1 MAMTEIIKISAAS
14 SPMNNDLPNDLICP
28 HDRIDL
34 FVSSSMRDEEDFSW
48 SLYRRELGK
57 LLGQSPLF
65 NPFEIEGHASIERP
79 RNYYLGRVE
88 RSGIVV
94 AVVRQELR
102 QGTEEEI
109 RHAINHGKPLV
120 LILIGDKR
128 DSATDK
134 LISYI
139 QDTGYCTYYEAR
151 ATTVQGLARETFEQI
166 NNIVVDL
173 VNKRVSQWQNERLT
187 DVAERDSARYSLPKT
202 SLLAFGDATALLAK
216 NFGYEVNRK
225 RQECPNPYLAALGSS
240 IVAWLLK
247 GERFS
252 IEPFIPTIHIAMKDA
267 GIASDVLDSR
277 LKALD
282 CFIDN
287 DYDRALTLER
297 QACELL
303 PYQDSWLYGNCLIDI
318 RNLSGWLTN
327 GDWKAGFDAQKQIEE
342 LKAPALFPP
351 AEHFSNSALSQT
363 LITERKYRTQ
373 KQGSLIFDSTLSTVL
388 NDYASYAFVA
398 VLYGSIASFNYSR
411 VLIAHTLLDYS
422 ETYLN
427 DDLAYEGVKLLV
439 LAGEASEF
447 AAQFNNGAKG
457 FSNSLKASADDL
469 WVLSGKGIASRIPV
483 MRCALVRQVVPY
495 LSDGVFADVEEYLSS
510 DLSLFSKCRTEW
522 LRAINAIKLRMN
534 GAVLADLIFEM
545 LSSRLYALGSDV
557 GRIIAGSNLDA
568 LPKSSLEGI
577 AGYLKEHA
585 SDLIKDHM
593 QLSAFSVVGRYLGED
608 LVGQTLT
615 DSLGEIE
622 RNEYLRGL
630 SQGEVSA
637 ESYVNE
643 LVRQFDKND
652 VSGYYACPAYS
663 VAAAICDVMD
673 KGATAEFAE
682 YIREALDGIVGRISD
697 YKGFAVALD
706 ESMAVLCRY
715 VCMLRLD
722 GKELPDNWLEQIRT
736 IDGERYT
743 IVNLGSLNN
752 YDTRT
757 WKVRVSSLRVAA
769 GLEDGIDYLADG
781 FALGSF
787 SQRAAE
793 AYLESLEWFISSLA
807 IPDEHAP
814 LVKKI
819 CENAAEI
826 YDSGVR
832 RKAVNCLAVYSKRWG
847 LENVANA
854 LLTLTRDQDD
864 SVVYRMLV
872 LCKAGSFGDRGFES
886 QTIKLLSNDANWFIR
901 WHAAN
906 D

>member
-1 MAMTEIIKISAAS
+1 MIADDESSAANHCVIDNDFS
-14 SPMNNDLPNDLICP
+14 NNLSYP
-28 HDRIDL
+28 HDQIDV
-34 FVSSSMRDEEDFSW
+34 FISSSMRDEGDFSW
-48 SLYRRELGK
+48 ASYRKELGK

-65 NPFEIEGHASIERP
+65 NPFEIEDHASIEPP

-94 AVVRQELR
+94 AVIRQELR
-102 QGTEEEI
+102 RGTEEEI
-109 RHAINHGKPLV
+109 RHAINYGKPLV

-128 DSATDK
+128 DSATDR

-139 QDTGYCTYYEAR
+139 QDVGYCTYYEAR
-151 ATTVQGLARETFEQI
+151 AATVQGLARETFEQI
-166 NNIVVDL
+166 NNIVIDL
-173 VNKRVSQWQNERLT
+173 VNKRVSQWQNERMT
-187 DVAERDSARYSLPKT
+187 DVAERDSTKYSLPKT

-216 NFGYEVNRK
+216 NFGYEANQK
-225 RQECPNPYLAALGSS
+225 RQECANPYLAALGGS

-247 GERFS
+247 GEQFS

-282 CFIDN
+282 CFINN
-287 DYDRALTLER
+287 DYDQALAFER

-303 PYQDSWLYGNCLIDI
+303 PDQESWLYGNCLIDI

-327 GDWKAGFDAQKQIEE
+327 GDGRAGFDAQKQIEE

-363 LITERKYRTQ
+363 LITERKYRTR
-373 KQGSLIFDSTLSTVL
+373 KQGSLIFDSTLFTVL
-388 NDYASYAFVA
+388 NDCASYAFVA

-411 VLIAHTLLDYS
+411 VLISHALLDYS
-422 ETYLN
+422 EAYSD
-427 DDLAYEGVKLLV
+427 DDLAYEGVRLLV

-447 AAQFNNGAKG
+447 TAQFNNGVKG
-457 FSNSLKASADDL
+457 FSNSIKANADGL
-469 WVLSGKGIASRIPV
+469 WMLSSKGIAARVPV
-483 MRCALVRQVVPY
+483 MRCALAKQIAPY
-495 LSDGVFADVEEYLSS
+495 LSDEIFANVEEYLSS
-510 DLSLFSKCRTEW
+510 NLSLFSKCRSEW

-534 GAVLADLIFEM
+534 GAVLADLIIEI
-545 LSSRLYALGSDV
+545 LSSRLYVLGSDV

-568 LPKSSLEGI
+568 LPKNSLEGI

-585 SDLIKDHM
+585 SDLIRDHM
-593 QLSAFSVVGRYLGED
+593 KLLAFAAVGRCLGED

-622 RNEYLRGL
+622 RDEYLRGL

-652 VSGYYACPAYS
+652 VPGYYACPAYS

-673 KGATAEFAE
+673 KGITSEFAD
-682 YIREALDGIVGRISD
+682 YIGEMLDGIVGRISN
-697 YKGFAVALD
+697 YKGFAAALD
-706 ESMAVLCRY
+706 ESMGVLCRY
-715 VCMLRLD
+715 VCMLRSD
-722 GKELPDNWLEQIRT
+722 GKELPDNWLEQIRA
-736 IDGERYT
+736 IDEERCV
-743 IVNLGSLNN
+743 IVNFSSLND
-752 YDTRT
+752 YDKRT
-757 WKVRVSSLRVAA
+757 WKVRVRSLRVAA
-769 GLEDGIDYLADG
+769 GLENGINYLADG
-781 FALGSF
+781 FALVGF
-787 SQRAAE
+787 SHRATE
-793 AYLESLEWFISSLA
+793 AYLESLEWLTSSLV
-807 IPDEHAP
+807 ISDEHAP
-814 LVKKI
+814 LVRKI
-819 CENAAEI
+819 CENAAEM
-826 YDSGVR
+826 YDSGAR
-832 RKAVNCLAVYSKRWG
+832 RKVVNCLAAYSKRWG
-847 LENVANA
+847 LEDVVNI
-854 LLTLTRDQDD
+854 LSTLTRDQDD
-864 SVVYRMLV
+864 SVIYRMLI
-872 LCKAGSFGDRGFES
+872 LCKAGSFGDRDFEG